1 MSGRLRCKSSRQLK
15 LLSKFVMGAL
25 VLSPFKILQWFIK
38 LPFKIF
44 GFLLGDTDNVARDVK
59 SIRIA
64 YN

>member
-1 MSGRLRCKSSRQLK
+1 
-15 LLSKFVMGAL
+15 MGAL